1 MKKHLPVF
9 FLGSIL
15 FSIGFFSCTKIND
28 STRLGGDLIPAV
40 DNVTTFDTSLTLSTD
55 NRSNLNADSLGF
67 NDDVAIGYITD
78 PEFGTTTA
86 NAYFSVNLL
95 SYGKY
100 PFIAKRDSVTV
111 DSVVLS
117 LSYRGVYGDS
127 TSTQGITVYEI
138 PQNANFSD
146 TAFYKFNGSD
156 IAVSNTLGTKSFKA
170 SELDDSILVKTMP
183 DTVVRKTA
191 NVLRVLIDASLGTRL
206 KNLDSAGL
214 SNDTLLKKQFKGFG
228 IRASATGNSL
238 SYFNLVDAS
247 KSKLIIYYRAKING
261 RDSATTTELYH
272 SPIYPPGSSAI
283 SFTPPNFRNGQANI
297 VKRVPAAGFA
307 SNLATTIDPVIY
319 LQSTPG
325 SITSISIPGL
335 STLGNKIIHRAELLI
350 NRVSTSPTFTPPGLL
365 FLDHFRKD
373 TGFTF
378 HTDMP
383 LDQNLT
389 YDPFGFGGILKS
401 NDTYSFNITRYVQG
415 IVTRNEPNDTLRLY
429 APLTAIVFDKN
440 INKRI
445 GLPILSQVAK
455 GRVIIA
461 GGNHPDPAKRMRL
474 RIIYS
479 NL

>member
-9 FLGSIL
+9 FFGSIL

-40 DNVTTFDTSLTLSTD
+40 DNVTTFDTSLVLSTD
-55 NRSNLNADSLGF
+55 NRGNLNADSLGF
-67 NDDVAIGYITD
+67 NDDVAIGYIND

-86 NAYFSVNLL
+86 DAYFNVNLL
-95 SYGKY
+95 SYGNY
-100 PFIAKRDSVTV
+100 PFLGKKADINV

-127 TSTQGITVYEI
+127 TLAQAITVYEI
-138 PQNANFSD
+138 PQSASFSD
-146 TAFYKFNGSD
+146 TAFYKFNSND
-156 IAVSNTLGTKSFKA
+156 IAVSNTLGTKSFRA
-170 SELDDSILVKTMP
+170 SELDDSILVKTLP
-183 DTVVRKTA
+183 DTIVRKTA
-191 NVLRVLIDASLGTRL
+191 NVLRMLIASSIGTRL
-206 KNLDSAGL
+206 KDLDSAGL
-214 SNDTLLKKQFKGFG
+214 SNDTSLKRELKGFG
-228 IRASATGNSL
+228 IRSGATGNSL
-238 SYFNLVDAS
+238 SYFNLTDAA
-247 KSKLIIYYRAKING
+247 KSKLIVYYRSKVNG
-261 RDSATTTELYH
+261 RDTAATIEFYH

-283 SFTPPNFRNGQANI
+283 SFSPPNFRNGQANI
-297 VKRVPAAGFA
+297 IKRVPASGFA
-307 SNLATTIDPVIY
+307 ANLVTTIDPVIY

-335 STLGNKIIHRAELLI
+335 STLGNKIIHRAELL
-350 NRVSTSPTFTPPGLL
+350 VSKVANSTTFTPPGLL

-373 TGFTF
+373 TAFTF

-429 APLTAIVFDKN
+429 APLTAVVFDKN
-440 INKRI
+440 INRRT
-445 GLPILSQVAK
+445 GLPILSQVAR